1 MLFYGA
7 CGPRY
12 GSELNNCPLPEHVH
26 SLEAAV
32 EFLSTEH
39 TDPLWPL
46 ALTSRVPGPGEPPV
60 NDDVGEP
67 IVDHPWVHEH
77 MTKNEAE
84 AVLSANDGL
93 TDQGRHV

>member
-1 MLFYGA
+1 M
-7 CGPRY
+7 
-12 GSELNNCPLPEHVH
+12 
-26 SLEAAV
+26 

-46 ALTSRVPGPGEPPV
+46 ALTSRVPGPAEPPE

-93 TDQGRHV
+93 SDQGRHVVLHVVLFHLLRRLISIELFARVATLTV